1 MDKFFHRFSELFA
14 QLGLPNGEADIR
26 AFIEQHSPLGD
37 AMHQHEA
44 PFWTAAQAT
53 LLKEQLQVDADWAEV
68 IDQLSLALRGKAT
81 V

>member
-26 AFIEQHSPLGD
+26 AFIEQHSPLSQ
-37 AMHQHEA
+37 AVRLEEA
-44 PFWTAAQAT
+44 PFWTPAQAA
-53 LLKEQLQVDADWAEV
+53 LLREQLLVDADWAEV
-68 IDQLSLALRGKAT
+68 IDQLNVALRPKFA